1 MTPFK
6 TLLAAT
12 TAVALA
18 AAPAS
23 AQDTAT
29 AKFPRLRMG
38 LDAVSIWQTLEQR
51 NDSGTLPNLTSG
63 WQAALGNMH
72 LYVDLADS
80 VNVYAELYL
89 SSKHHPGQV
98 MDREGWV
105 RIGRLPEGWDFLH
118 LNGLFK
124 YIDIKAGHFEV
135 DFGNQHL
142 TRSDNAQVQRNPLIG
157 NYVVDPNTV
166 QAGLEIIGGVGA
178 FHAVVGVGSGVT
190 VEDFQPGR
198 GYSLNG
204 KVWIEPADKRFNVAA
219 SVYQIDH
226 SGNPNQFPAG
236 GSNTELFSGNRSG
249 SRYSGVISLKS
260 ADAGQLLLGRG
271 EDVLAWQLDA
281 MVNVGPVQVS
291 GLYGR
296 FEDSDINGSDPG
308 TPKEKATYYGAEA
321 KWDLLFD
328 MAHLAARFSGA
339 SISSFRGAA
348 TDASV
353 ARYQVGLSFRLLSQV
368 LAKVEYVHQRY
379 DGFPTAYTAN
389 PRFNGVL
396 VETSMSF

>member
-1 MTPFK
+1 MSLPRA
-6 TLLAAT
+6 LLAAT
-12 TAVALA
+12 IA
-18 AAPAS
+18 AAIGAAQTA

-29 AKFPRLRMG
+29 VKFPRLRVG
-38 LDAVSIWQTLEQR
+38 LDAVSVWQALEQR
-51 NDSGTLPNLTSG
+51 NDSASLPDLTSG
-63 WQAALGNMH
+63 WQAALGNLH
-72 LYVDLADS
+72 LYLDLADS

-89 SSKHHPGQV
+89 SSKHHAGEV

-124 YIDIKAGHFEV
+124 HIDIKAGHFEV

-142 TRSDNAQVQRNPLIG
+142 TRSDNGQVQQNPLIG

-166 QAGLEIIGGVGA
+166 QAGLEIIGGVGMVR
-178 FHAVVGVGSGVT
+178 VVAGVGSGIT

-204 KVWIEPADKRFNVAA
+204 KVWVEPASKRFSLAA
-219 SVYQIDH
+219 SVYRVDH
-226 SGNPNQFPAG
+226 SSNPNQFPAG

-249 SRYSGVISLKS
+249 SRYSGVITLKS

-271 EDVLAWQLDA
+271 EDVVAWQLDA
-281 MVNVGPVQVS
+281 MANVGPVRLS

-296 FEDSDINGSDPG
+296 FEDSDLNGSDPG
-308 TPKEKATYYGAEA
+308 TPKETATYYGAEA

-328 MAHLAARFSGA
+328 LAYLAGRFSGA
-339 SISSFRGAA
+339 SVSPFRGTSA
-348 TDASV
+348 DARV
-353 ARYQVGLSFRLLSQV
+353 ARYQLGLGFRLLSQV

-379 DGFPTAYTAN
+379 DRFPAVYSAN

-396 VETSMSF
+396 IETSMSF